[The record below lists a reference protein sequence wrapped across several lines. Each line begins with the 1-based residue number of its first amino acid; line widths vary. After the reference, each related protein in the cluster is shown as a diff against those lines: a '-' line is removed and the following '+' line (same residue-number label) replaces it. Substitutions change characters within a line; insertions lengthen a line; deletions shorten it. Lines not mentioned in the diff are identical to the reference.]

1 MNGLGVLLSLIGIA
15 LGALIL
21 LAGWVLSEEDQP

>member
-15 LGALIL
+15 IGALIL
-21 LAGWVLSEEDQP
+21 LAGWAMSRERK

>member
-15 LGALIL
+15 IGALIL
-21 LAGWVLSEEDQP
+21 IAGWAMSKGSK